1 MNHLQVIKL
10 KYERVSYWQDRY
22 DILHVCTFDVIVN
35 AIETTIP
42 IAIPISLPCILI
54 LIQLTQLL
62 FNTNW

>member
-10 KYERVSYWQDRY
+10 KYERVGYWQDRY
-22 DILHVCTFDVIVN
+22 DILHVCTLDVIVN
-35 AIETTIP
+35 AIETAIP
-42 IAIPISLPCILI
+42 ITIPISLPCILI